1 MTYEIGQKV
10 ETPLGVGGIID
21 VFTREDKTISEC
33 KVCIK
38 THSVWFGVDDLKP
51 YKTAHDKLL
60 SMGFEEKIHD
70 KTVERE
76 IKRGDYKQYVNYP
89 IVILIDL
96 NQKDFT
102 TYTLYNGSKN
112 NVDDVSWVSLEL
124 SRILTQYLEEMA
136 E

>member
-10 ETPLGVGGIID
+10 ETPLGVGEVID

-38 THSVWFGVDDLKP
+38 TYSVWFGVDDLKP
-51 YKTAHDKLL
+51 YKTAHEKLIK
-60 SMGFEEKIHD
+60 MGFTATLEFD
-70 KTVERE
+70 K
-76 IKRGDYKQYVNYP
+76 YP
-89 IVILIDL
+89 IYRNNFGLELSFNPIE
-96 NQKDFT
+96 K
-102 TYTLYNGSKN
+102 TYYLTKWEESTK
-112 NVDDVSWVSLEL
+112 VSLEL